1 MNYYDDLLGLKPS
14 LLEPIKPDKHVK
26 IENMPMPFKPK
37 KLVKWQE
44 MPINKGMKGMKPYN
58 YNPKEK
64 MMEIMKRMEKN
75 QNKLNEDFPELFKA
89 VQVSPLDEYVVGN
102 ICNYI
107 KSKRSN
113 LESPDV
119 KERIKEISEK
129 YKN

>member
-1 MNYYDDLLGLKPS
+1 MNYYDDLLGFKPS
-14 LLEPIKPDKHVK
+14 LLESINPDKNVEW
-26 IENMPMPFKPK
+26 ENIPMQFKPK

-44 MPINKGMKGMKPYN
+44 MPTNKGMKPYN

-64 MMEIMKRMEKN
+64 KMEIMQRMGKN

-129 YKN
+129 YKK